1 MTGGTEPLETVRYLL
16 TAEEAWP
23 AFEEAVLDAKT
34 RIVGGF
40 RVFDPATKLRSEAGR
55 KVGDD
60 WFDLLVHVLGK
71 GVRLDLILSDFDP
84 IVAPDMHQ
92 LTWSSMRKF
101 AALREAAGPDARLSV
116 IPAMHPAEAGTMA
129 QVALWPKVWQE
140 LHDVRDWLNDRPPE
154 ERRTCFTDLPGTHAW
169 LRLDDEGRIETH
181 SPSPPP
187 LHTVSH
193 HQKLAVIDGHV
204 LYIGGLDLNPRRYDT
219 KVHHRAAEET
229 WHDVQILVTG
239 KAAGH
244 AEAHLDTMLDAV
256 AGRGESSA
264 DGHGFCRTLS
274 RWKKNRVSMA
284 PEIVRTSIADHTM
297 DRVSRATTCLY
308 FETQFFRDRALA
320 DALARRA
327 GEVPDLEVLF
337 VLPAAPEVIA
347 FEKRTKLDARY
358 GEFLQAEC
366 VRKLMAAFGDRVYF
380 ASPAQRR
387 SARAGLCDE
396 NDRAVHHGAPLIY
409 VHAKVS
415 VFDRTSVLVSSAN
428 LNSRSLQWDTE
439 AGLIRDDPAFARTV
453 LQRSLAHW
461 IPDAP
466 VDPDAPLVGQ
476 IREIA
481 ELDAVRQPENRSSY
495 LLPYDV
501 TRAEAFGMNLPV
513 PEGLV

>member
-1 MTGGTEPLETVRYLL
+1 MDGSAPQDTVRYLL

-23 AFEEAVLDAKT
+23 TFEEAVLEART

-40 RVFDPATKLRSEAGR
+40 RVFDPATQLRSEAGLEI
-55 KVGDD
+55 GDD
-60 WFDLLVHVLGK
+60 WFDLLAHVLEK

-116 IPAMHPAEAGTMA
+116 IPAMHPAEAGSVA
-129 QVALWPKVWQE
+129 QMALWPKVWQE
-140 LHDVRDWLNDRPPE
+140 LHDVRDWLNERPE
-154 ERRTCFTDLPGTHAW
+154 DERRTCFTDLPGTHAW
-169 LRLDDEGRIETH
+169 LRVDDDGRVATH

-193 HQKLAVIDGHV
+193 HQKLAVIDGRV

-219 KVHHRAAEET
+219 KVHHRSAEET

-239 KAAGH
+239 EVAGH

-256 AGRGESSA
+256 TGRGEASE

-274 RWKKNRVSMA
+274 RWKKNHVSLS
-284 PEIVRTSIADHTM
+284 PEILRTSIADHTLE
-297 DRVSRATTCLY
+297 RISRAERCLY

-327 GEVPDLEVLF
+327 DEAPDLEALF
-337 VLPAAPEVIA
+337 VLPAAPEDIA

-366 VRKLMAAFGDRVYF
+366 VRKLMEAFGERVYF

-387 SARAGLCDE
+387 SARPGLCDE
-396 NDRAVHHGAPLIY
+396 NDRAVHCGAPLIY

-415 VFDRTSVLVSSAN
+415 VFDRRSVLVSSAN

-439 AGLIRDDPAFARTV
+439 AGVVRDDAEFARAV
-453 LQRSLAHW
+453 LRRSLTHW
-461 IPDAP
+461 IPDAD
-466 VDPDAPLVGQ
+466 VDPEGSLVGQ
-476 IREIA
+476 VREQA
-481 ELDAVRQPENRSSY
+481 ELDAVRQPDNRSSY

-501 TRAEAFGMNLPV
+501 TQAEAFGMNLPV